1 MCEIDQENTNCE
13 SKNTK
18 DSSAKNTVNNNT
30 IEHKPEQTNSRN
42 EINECNSYKD
52 INIFGNDKEKKKQEN
67 LFYPILCYE
76 FEGIYRTRIHLCDG

>member
-52 INIFGNDKEKKKQEN
+52 INIFGNDKEKKNKKIYFI
-67 LFYPILCYE
+67 LFYVMSLKA
-76 FEGIYRTRIHLCDG
+76 YRTRIHLCDG